1 MAGAGHVRWQWLK
14 TAWNM
19 GFLLLIKIILGNF
32 KFREYTISVNITEVI
47 PIKCFLPSEIRC

>member
-1 MAGAGHVRWQWLK
+1 MAGAVHVRWQWLK

-32 KFREYTISVNITEVI
+32 KFREYTISVNITERI
-47 PIKCFLPSEIRC
+47 PIKCFLPLEIRC